1 MNDLLPPCTDACP
14 VHTDVRGYLAA
25 ITRRDYL
32 EAYRLIRANNPF
44 PSVCAWVCQHPCEDS
59 CRRAAIDAPLS
70 IRGLKRFV
78 VETVGPVF
86 NFSKVPDS
94 GYKVAIVGAGPA
106 GLTAAHELVR
116 CGHQVVVYDR
126 LSAPGGHLLTSLPA
140 YRLPAMALQRDIE
153 AIKAAGV
160 KILCGREVGKD
171 ISLDRIR
178 ESNDAVILSTGLWLG
193 KGLNL
198 PGFDHPDIIKALPFL
213 RAVYSDKKPVVGSR
227 VVVIGGGDVAM
238 DSART
243 ALRLGAS
250 GVRVVCLESRGEMPA
265 SITEIEDGEAE
276 GVVIQAGYGPVG
288 LVLEKGLIKG
298 ITVQKILS
306 LSDQEGKFAPV
317 YEPDSLVTIPATT
330 VILSIGQ
337 VGDNSLLR
345 QYLPESYCGGSLSD
359 AIASHVKG
367 IFICGEMADGPGS
380 AISAIASGRRTA
392 ELVKRYLEGKD
403 GIPAAPPSTV
413 VGTLPDGVAKKIPRM
428 ERQEMALLPPEERK
442 KNFAPYEIGFDET
455 AALLEAG
462 RCLQCGQGATVN
474 NEKCVACLNCLR
486 LCPYDVPAVGDH
498 AIISVEGCLVCGVCA
513 AVCPAGAINLPSL
526 DNKEFQGL
534 LAPFSPNK
542 DVALFA
548 CGGSEID
555 RLDQADFNRDQVFA
569 RMRIIKVPTPGSLR
583 LEWLLKVFENGAAGV
598 VIVASEGAGWNRHAE
613 GANTIEGTI
622 LRARNLLRAVS
633 IPQGRLFYC
642 RPGNHDELMDSLK
655 NFVQR
660 LDK

>member
-78 VETVGPVF
+78 VETVGPTF
-86 NFSKVPDS
+86 HFPKVPDS
-94 GYKVAIVGAGPA
+94 GYKVAVVGAGPA

-116 CGHQVVVYDR
+116 CGHQVVVFDR
-126 LSAPGGHLLTSLPA
+126 LAAPGGHLLTSLPP
-140 YRLPAMALQRDIE
+140 YRLPIMALQRDIE

-160 KILCGREVGKD
+160 EILCGQEVGKD
-171 ISLDRIR
+171 ISLDRIK
-178 ESNDAVILSTGLWLG
+178 ESSHAVILSTGLWLG
-193 KGLNL
+193 RGLNL
-198 PGFDHPDIIKALPFL
+198 PGFDHPDVIKALPFL
-213 RAVYSDKKPVVGSR
+213 RAVNSDKKPVVGNR

-238 DSART
+238 DTART

-250 GVRVVCLESRGEMPA
+250 EVRVVCLESREEMPA
-265 SITEIEDGEAE
+265 SISEIEDGEEE
-276 GVVIQAGYGPVG
+276 GVIIQAGYGPVS
-288 LVLEKGLIKG
+288 LTLEKDVVNG
-298 ITVQKILS
+298 IIVQKILS
-306 LSDQEGKFAPV
+306 LNDREGRFDPV
-317 YEPDSLVTIPATT
+317 YEPNSQVAISANT

-337 VGDNSLLR
+337 VGDNRLLK
-345 QYLPESYCGGSLSD
+345 QYLPESCCRGSLPE

-380 AISAIASGRRTA
+380 AISAISSGRRTA

-413 VGTLPDGVAKKIPRM
+413 VGPLPGGVAEKIPRL
-428 ERQEMALLPPEERK
+428 ERQKMVLLPPEQRK

-474 NEKCVACLNCLR
+474 NEKCVACLNCFR
-486 LCPYDVPAVGDH
+486 LCPYDVPAVKDH
-498 AIISVEGCLVCGVCA
+498 AIISVEGCQACGVCA
-513 AVCPAGAINLPSL
+513 AVCPAGAISLTSL
-526 DNKEFQGL
+526 DNKEFLRL
-534 LAPFSPNK
+534 LKPFSANK

-548 CGGSEID
+548 CGGSGID
-555 RLDQADFNRDQVFA
+555 RLDQAGFDRDQVLA
-569 RMRIIKVPTPGSLR
+569 RVRIIEVPTPGSLR

-598 VIVASEGAGWNRHAE
+598 VIVACEGAGWNRHAE
-613 GANTIEGTI
+613 GVNTIEGTI
-622 LRARNLLRAVS
+622 LRARNLLQAVN
-633 IPQGRLFYC
+633 IQPERLFYC
-642 RPGNHDELMDSLK
+642 RPGSHDELMDLLK
-655 NFVQR
+655 NFVR
-660 LDK
+660 HLEK